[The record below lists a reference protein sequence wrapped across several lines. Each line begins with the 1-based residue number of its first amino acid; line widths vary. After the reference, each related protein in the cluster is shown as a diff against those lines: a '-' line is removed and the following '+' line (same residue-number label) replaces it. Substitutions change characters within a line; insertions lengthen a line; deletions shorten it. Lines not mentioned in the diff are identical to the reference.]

1 MLMTGSIHIQPLI
14 LIIIPEITTPTD
26 TTVSANM
33 CKKAPRIF
41 KSCFLCLISNI
52 VVNPLMIIPAAAV
65 QLTAIPDTGT
75 EFLNLYILS
84 ITIAPTATNRM
95 TLFNKD
101 IRTVAFL

>member
-1 MLMTGSIHIQPLI
+1 
-14 LIIIPEITTPTD
+14 
-26 TTVSANM
+26 
-33 CKKAPRIF
+33 
-41 KSCFLCLISNI
+41 
-52 VVNPLMIIPAAAV
+52 MIIPAAAV
-65 QLTAIPDTGT
+65 QLTATPDTGT